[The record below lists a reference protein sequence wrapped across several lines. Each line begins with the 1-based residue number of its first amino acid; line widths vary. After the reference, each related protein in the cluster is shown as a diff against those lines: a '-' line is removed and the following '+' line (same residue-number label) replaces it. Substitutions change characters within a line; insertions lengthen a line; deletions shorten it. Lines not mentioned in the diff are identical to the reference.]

1 MYRDR
6 RRFTPEDF
14 GLAASP
20 VYPGPGRMRYLFGD
34 STPFP
39 YEFDFLKTLG
49 AFMTAATRVVQLESE
64 SKTQARDL
72 ALLSQ
77 ERVRGL
83 EAVQVLHNQLL
94 AWLGQ
99 VVPGVNAGPRGTVTD
114 DASATSMEYARKIK
128 EYSAKVANDQR
139 QQDKASTEREGAQL
153 LSENERRSAEI
164 KVALDH
170 FFQVA
175 VLPVLSSRTSIK
187 LLEGKEKDHRYE
199 VGVVFRNLG
208 DIVTSFLLSTAKS
221 REWSAPR
228 RVADIAPGLD
238 LMVGTKK
245 SFFKGVVTPET
256 VHLDDYVIS
265 RADLHD
271 RGSEIV
277 LRRRADQK
285 DAYAFRLTR
294 SDKHGS
300 AGEVDRLEDP
310 NGKSLPPA
318 LEREDV
324 AKLENLAEKMRSSLA
339 ELYSEREGVV
349 RVEVEGKDVYKHRI
363 ALQVVSR
370 LVGTFAPLVEEIARR
385 SPSEQ
390 ELSLKLENEQGKRE
404 ELYLRRDELL
414 KKLQPLNAEGRA
426 VFAPLGLD
434 DWVPTLTIR
443 PPDVG

>member
-1 MYRDR
+1 
-6 RRFTPEDF
+6 
-14 GLAASP
+14 
-20 VYPGPGRMRYLFGD
+20 MRYLYGD

-49 AFMTAATRVVQLESE
+49 AFMTAATRVVQLEAE
-64 SKTQARDL
+64 AQQQARDL
-72 ALLSQ
+72 TALSQ

-83 EAVQVLHNQLL
+83 EAVQTLHNQLL

-99 VVPGVNAGPRGTVTD
+99 VVPGTNAGPRGTVSDETHQ
-114 DASATSMEYARKIK
+114 SALDYARKVK
-128 EYSAKVANDQR
+128 EHSAKVANDQR
-139 QQDKASTEREGAQL
+139 QHDKDATEREGAQL
-153 LSENERRSAEI
+153 LAENDRRQAEI
-164 KVALDH
+164 KVALDS
-170 FFQVA
+170 FFRVA
-175 VLPVLSSRTSIK
+175 ILPVMSSRTSVK
-187 LLEGKEKDHRYE
+187 LLEGKERDHRYE

-208 DIVTSFLLSTAKS
+208 EIVTSFLLSTAKS

-228 RVADIAPGLD
+228 RVADVATGLD

-256 VHLDDYVIS
+256 VHLDDYLIS

-271 RGSEIV
+271 RGCEIA
-277 LRRRADQK
+277 LRKKAELK
-285 DAYAFRLTR
+285 DAYVFRISR
-294 SDKHGS
+294 SDKRGS
-300 AGEVDRLEDP
+300 SGEVDRLEDP

-318 LEREDV
+318 LDPQDIV
-324 AKLENLAEKMRSSLA
+324 KLENLAQAMRASLA
-339 ELYSEREGVV
+339 ELYLEREAVV
-349 RVEVEGKDVYKHRI
+349 RVEVDGKDIYKNRI

-370 LVGTFAPLVEEIARR
+370 LVRSFAPVVEEITRR

-404 ELYLRRDELL
+404 ELYLKREELL
-414 KKLQPLNAEGRA
+414 KTLQPLNAEGRA

-443 PPDVG
+443 PPDVLG